1 MTKLWTESKGK
12 ILAGP
17 QDVEKAQA
25 ISALLVRPIG
35 LLPQTSGDQI
45 KPFAIGVWTDTRVLL
60 KPDTPVISLRRATS
74 AYTHSKRYFFACA
87 QPDARRHDIDW
98 NAIVSVSP
106 EDRMAA
112 QETFSKLKT
121 DRSET
126 TSPPSPT
133 AAPIVAMTAA
143 DRIRAGILGRSR
155 TRIA

>member
-45 KPFAIGVWTDTRVLL
+45 KPFAIGVWTDIRVLL
-60 KPDTPVISLRRATS
+60 KPGTPVISLRRATS

-87 QPDARRHDIDW
+87 QPDACRHDIDG

-121 DRSET
+121 DRPET
-126 TSPPSPT
+126 ASPPSPT
-133 AAPIVAMTAA
+133 AEPIVEMMAA